1 MRIAFTIEIGID
13 VPSYVQ
19 AGEVLDR
26 VTREIEA
33 AIGPK
38 GRYDVGSFQARHRNV
53 HEPPMMM
60 GGAEMPQRAFEPE

>member
-1 MRIAFTIEIGID
+1 MKIVFNIEVGID

-19 AGEVLDR
+19 AGEILDR
-26 VTREIEA
+26 VTREVEA

-53 HEPPMMM
+53 HDEMPMMAAQS
-60 GGAEMPQRAFEPE
+60 GREFDPDRD